1 MGFELER
8 ADGVRD
14 AFDPVAD
21 RVGKV
26 VHRVDAPLVASA
38 MVRAMLDAVDD
49 RVAHVHVRACEV
61 DLGTEALFAIGV
73 LAVAH
78 FVEELHVLFDAAI
91 AVGARAAGLAGIVA
105 AVFLHFVAS
114 QIFDI
119 SLAHFNHLFGK
130 GVNLVVVVA
139 CEKFFFPF
147 KAEPLHVFADGIDVF
162 HIFLGRVR
170 VVEAEVRK
178 AAELLGSA
186 EVQADGLGMANVNV
200 AVRFGRETRQ
210 HVIALAGLEVV
221 NDNVLNKIRRFGDFH
236 NRVLLKFY
244 GRNLEN
250 RRETRDE
257 RREEIVAI

>member
-1 MGFELER
+1 MF
-8 ADGVRD
+8 
-14 AFDPVAD
+14 
-21 RVGKV
+21 
-26 VHRVDAPLVASA
+26 
-38 MVRAMLDAVDD
+38 
-49 RVAHVHVRACEV
+49 
-61 DLGTEALFAIGV
+61 
-73 LAVAH
+73 
-78 FVEELHVLFDAAI
+78 
-91 AVGARAAGLAGIVA
+91 GLARSTLA
-105 AVFLHFVAS
+105 RRHFHFVAS
-114 QIFDI
+114 QIFNV

-147 KAEPLHVFADGIDVF
+147 KAEPLHVLADGIDVF

-178 AAELLGSA
+178 AAELFGGA
-186 EVQADGLGMANVNV
+186 EVQADGLGMSNVNV

-210 HVIALAGLEVV
+210 HVIALAGLEVI

-250 RRETRDE
+250 RRETRDV

>member
-1 MGFELER
+1 M
-8 ADGVRD
+8 
-14 AFDPVAD
+14 
-21 RVGKV
+21 
-26 VHRVDAPLVASA
+26 
-38 MVRAMLDAVDD
+38 
-49 RVAHVHVRACEV
+49 
-61 DLGTEALFAIGV
+61 
-73 LAVAH
+73 
-78 FVEELHVLFDAAI
+78 EELHVLFDAAV
-91 AVGARAAGLAGIVA
+91 AVGARAGRLAGIVA

-119 SLAHFNHLFGK
+119 SLAHFNHLFGE

-147 KAEPLHVFADGIDVF
+147 KAEPLHVFADGIDIF

-178 AAELLGSA
+178 ATELLGGT